1 MFEDGFLED
10 SETMSFNEMDKA
22 FYYYDYVRE
31 FYGYLCNSLDL
42 AFEDGC
48 DRFDPD
54 YAPAAEKFPSAEGVG
69 GYSNAK
75 EKTLDSMSRAIRAYE
90 TMQTIVGKL
99 DKETVDKAV
108 GDRGMMQDIHK
119 QALTCIAEL
128 FPKPRIWDEFDS
140 SAQTVLY
147 CDALDTILQMKS
159 EPSSLESAIHRIFVV
174 QKECLEKFL
183 PKKIELL
190 KRIQAEIES
199 SYKGRM
205 DWSSHLHN
213 GKLAVLVARPEVALK
228 TLALNIAENIALDDG
243 KCVVYFNLNYSDKC
257 DEQILC
263 HRAVV
268 DYQKIHGD
276 SLDNF
281 KTEMLMMAFGEIWH
295 SHLHIENPTHLDLT
309 ALMRKARLYK
319 RLKEL
324 DVLIVDYLHLLD
336 VRFSTNWDETR
347 KMATWT
353 LKNLAKE
360 LNIPILLLCPL
371 RRKESNEDWKDLLSD
386 LTEISGITQEADF
399 VWIVDQAYRRTQHEE
414 DREKAD
420 VTIVKIPDK
429 TAKRIPLR
437 FTNERGFTSVEL

>member
-1 MFEDGFLED
+1 MDKRLKRLLKNTKIGRTSVLTVLFCVLSFILINRLYNLQIIDGARYRENFSLQTTKTRTLKASRGIIYDRNGIVLASNELSYSLTIED
-10 SETMSFNEMDKA
+10 SGTYPSYREKA
-22 FYYYDYVRE
+22 
-31 FYGYLCNSLDL
+31 LSLNG
-42 AFEDGC
+42 E
-48 DRFDPD
+48 
-54 YAPAAEKFPSAEGVG
+54 
-69 GYSNAK
+69 
-75 EKTLDSMSRAIRAYE
+75 AYR
-90 TMQTIVGKL
+90 IG
-99 DKETVDKAV
+99 
-108 GDRGMMQDIHK
+108 RI
-119 QALTCIAEL
+119 LT
-128 FPKPRIWDEFDS
+128 S
-140 SAQTVLY
+140 
-147 CDALDTILQMKS
+147 
-159 EPSSLESAIHRIFVV
+159 
-174 QKECLEKFL
+174 
-183 PKKIELL
+183 
-190 KRIQAEIES
+190 
-199 SYKGRM
+199 
-205 DWSSHLHN
+205 
-213 GKLAVLVARPEVALK
+213 
-228 TLALNIAENIALDDG
+228 
-243 KCVVYFNLNYSDKC
+243 
-257 DEQILC
+257 
-263 HRAVV
+263 
-268 DYQKIHGD
+268 HGD